1 MQLTIHAKG
10 KHAEN
15 LSYFLGKHPDRPFT
29 RETKYGKVEAKFLQ
43 YEKNNV
49 IFYITFH
56 PNGLSLVKESDF
68 HQLEDYINDREFS
81 LSSLFLTNIRHSI
94 GYVLND
100 EKEGIM
106 EKMDMSVSL
115 SPISTRLPDHA
126 ILELFEPLGHK
137 VSIEKIESDYSFEVN
152 SGRVISLTLSSQTN
166 VVHLFRQLYVLIPVL
181 DNYKHYDIDSNEA
194 EKLLRFGSQWLE
206 HHPKREFIT
215 NRFVGYRKGLANNVF
230 ATFEPT
236 EKQTSSEKEIQK
248 KTPLG
253 KLRYS
258 AFADKIRELPIQ
270 SVVDMGA
277 GEGRLIE
284 LLVQNEQLTDILACE
299 PTVNGLDK
307 MKRLLSILER
317 KKKVS
322 VKPSIIQSSLFYRDE
337 RLLHKDALVLCEV
350 IEHIERERVDQ
361 VISTTLSYYK
371 PTYFIFST
379 PNYEYNDIYGLEGAF
394 RHNDHRFELTRNEF
408 RSLVE
413 HHANENNYSFEIIG
427 IGEEDENLGF
437 PTQMAVLKKKG

>member
-10 KHAEN
+10 ENAGN

-29 RETKYGKVEAKFLQ
+29 RETKYGKVEAKFLHYRQ
-43 YEKNNV
+43 NEV

-81 LSSLFLTNIRHSI
+81 LSSIFLTNIRHSI
-94 GYVLND
+94 GYVLSD
-100 EKEGIM
+100 EKEGITENM
-106 EKMDMSVSL
+106 HFSVSL
-115 SPISTRLPDHA
+115 SPLSTRLPDHA
-126 ILELFEPLGHK
+126 ITELFEPLGYD
-137 VSIEKIESDYSFEVN
+137 VSIEKIESDYTFDVD
-152 SGRVISLTLSSQTN
+152 SGRVVSLTLTSQTN
-166 VVHLFRQLYVLIPVL
+166 VVDVFRHLYVLIPIM

-194 EKLLRFGSQWLE
+194 EKLLRFGAKWLE
-206 HHPKREFIT
+206 QHPKREFIT
-215 NRFVGYRKGLANNVF
+215 RRFVGYRKGLANDVLS
-230 ATFEPT
+230 TFEP
-236 EKQTSSEKEIQK
+236 KEKELTNNEEPEV

-258 AFADKIRELPIQ
+258 AFADKVKELPIQ

-277 GEGRLIE
+277 GEGRLVE
-284 LLVQNEQLTDILACE
+284 LLVQNEQLTEILACE
-299 PTVNGLDK
+299 PTVNGLDR
-307 MKRLLSILER
+307 MKRLISILER
-317 KKKVS
+317 KKKVR

-337 RLLHKDALVLCEV
+337 RLLHKDALILCEV

-361 VISTTLSYYK
+361 VLSTILSYYQ

-379 PNYEYNDIYGLEGAF
+379 PNYEYNDIYGLEGAL
-394 RHNDHRFELTRNEF
+394 RHNDHRFELTRKEF
-408 RSLVE
+408 HSLVE
-413 HHANENNYSFEIIG
+413 RHANENNYSFDIIG
-427 IGEEDENLGF
+427 IGEEHTELGF